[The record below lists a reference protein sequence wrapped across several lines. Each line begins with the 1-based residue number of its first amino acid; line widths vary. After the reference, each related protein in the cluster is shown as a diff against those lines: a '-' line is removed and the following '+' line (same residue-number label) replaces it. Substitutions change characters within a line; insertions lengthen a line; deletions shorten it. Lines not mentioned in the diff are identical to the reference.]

1 VIGAPSGVS
10 FSGTND
16 LDFDCATFDNASE
29 SASLSQPDDTRSE
42 ERMRQLSLHR
52 KLALA
57 AALVSALSL
66 AGAAVAA
73 SPHPS
78 THASP
83 TAVTHVA
90 ANATG
95 TNTNAN
101 AGGTGHGATVS
112 AAAQSTLTGGPHDNH
127 GGYVSCIARGGSNC
141 TAAVPTL
148 PVHGKA
154 ATHSQADTHRH

>member
-1 VIGAPSGVS
+1 
-10 FSGTND
+10 
-16 LDFDCATFDNASE
+16 
-29 SASLSQPDDTRSE
+29 
-42 ERMRQLSLHR
+42 MRQLSLHR

-66 AGAAVAA
+66 TGAAMAA

-90 ANATG
+90 ANAAGTS

-101 AGGTGHGATVS
+101 ASGAGNGATVS
-112 AAAQSTLTGGPHDNH
+112 TAAQSALTGGAHDNH

-141 TAAVPTL
+141 TAAVQTL
-148 PVHGKA
+148 PIHGKSS
-154 ATHSQADTHRH
+154 THSQADTHSP

>member
-1 VIGAPSGVS
+1 M
-10 FSGTND
+10 T
-16 LDFDCATFDNASE
+16 
-29 SASLSQPDDTRSE
+29 
-42 ERMRQLSLHR
+42 QLSLHR

-66 AGAAVAA
+66 AGAAFAA

-90 ANATG
+90 ANATNPSTKTDTSDNSAKG
-95 TNTNAN
+95 DA
-101 AGGTGHGATVS
+101 VS
-112 AAAQSTLTGGPHDNH
+112 AAAQSDLTGGAHDNH

-141 TAAVPTL
+141 TAALQTL

-154 ATHSQADTHRH
+154 STHSQAPAHTP

>member
-1 VIGAPSGVS
+1 MTHV
-10 FSGTND
+10 
-16 LDFDCATFDNASE
+16 
-29 SASLSQPDDTRSE
+29 
-42 ERMRQLSLHR
+42 SLHR
-52 KLALA
+52 KFALA

-66 AGAAVAA
+66 AGATLAA

-78 THASP
+78 THASTHASS

-95 TNTNAN
+95 TDANPN

-112 AAAQSTLTGGPHDNH
+112 AAAQSTLTGGPQDNH
-127 GGYVSCIARGGSNC
+127 GSYVSCIARGGSDC
-141 TAAVPTL
+141 TAAIQTL

-154 ATHSQADTHRH
+154 ATHSQANSHTP

>member
-1 VIGAPSGVS
+1 M
-10 FSGTND
+10 
-16 LDFDCATFDNASE
+16 
-29 SASLSQPDDTRSE
+29 SQLTS
-42 ERMRQLSLHR
+42 HR

-66 AGAAVAA
+66 AGAVFAA

-78 THASP
+78 SHASP

-95 TNTNAN
+95 TETNTNA
-101 AGGTGHGATVS
+101 GGSGQGAAVS
-112 AAAQSTLTGGPHDNH
+112 AAAQSTLTGGAHDNH

-141 TAAVPTL
+141 TAASQTL
-148 PVHGKA
+148 PVHGKS
-154 ATHSQADTHRH
+154 ATHSQAAAHTP

>member
-1 VIGAPSGVS
+1 M
-10 FSGTND
+10 TQ
-16 LDFDCATFDNASE
+16 
-29 SASLSQPDDTRSE
+29 LSQ
-42 ERMRQLSLHR
+42 HR

-66 AGAAVAA
+66 AGAALAA

-90 ANATG
+90 ANAT
-95 TNTNAN
+95 NTSTGSDSSDSSAR
-101 AGGTGHGATVS
+101 GGAVS
-112 AAAQSTLTGGPHDNH
+112 AAAQSDLTGGAHDNH

-141 TAAVPTL
+141 TAAVQTL
-148 PVHGKA
+148 PVHGKS
-154 ATHSQADTHRH
+154 ATHGQAASHAP

>member
-1 VIGAPSGVS
+1 
-10 FSGTND
+10 
-16 LDFDCATFDNASE
+16 
-29 SASLSQPDDTRSE
+29 
-42 ERMRQLSLHR
+42 MRQLSLHR

-57 AALVSALSL
+57 AALVSAVSL
-66 AGAAVAA
+66 AGAAFAA

-95 TNTNAN
+95 TDANAN
-101 AGGTGHGATVS
+101 AGGSGQGATVS
-112 AAAQSTLTGGPHDNH
+112 AAAQSALTGGAHDNH

-141 TAAVPTL
+141 TAAAQTL
-148 PVHGKA
+148 PVHGKSS
-154 ATHSQADTHRH
+154 THSQAPAHTP

>member
-1 VIGAPSGVS
+1 
-10 FSGTND
+10 
-16 LDFDCATFDNASE
+16 
-29 SASLSQPDDTRSE
+29 
-42 ERMRQLSLHR
+42 MRQLSLHR

-66 AGAAVAA
+66 TGAAMAA

-95 TNTNAN
+95 TDANPN

-112 AAAQSTLTGGPHDNH
+112 AAAQSTLTGGPQDNH
-127 GGYVSCIARGGSNC
+127 GGYVSCIARGGSDC
-141 TAAVPTL
+141 TAAIQTL

-154 ATHSQADTHRH
+154 ATHSQADTHSP

>member
-1 VIGAPSGVS
+1 
-10 FSGTND
+10 
-16 LDFDCATFDNASE
+16 
-29 SASLSQPDDTRSE
+29 
-42 ERMRQLSLHR
+42 MRQLTTHR

-66 AGAAVAA
+66 AGAAFAA

-90 ANATG
+90 ANVTG
-95 TNTNAN
+95 NDTNTNA
-101 AGGTGHGATVS
+101 GGSGQGATVS
-112 AAAQSTLTGGPHDNH
+112 AAAQSTLTGGPHANH

-141 TAAVPTL
+141 TAAAPTL
-148 PVHGKA
+148 PAHGKS
-154 ATHSQADTHRH
+154 ATHSQAAAHTP

>member
-1 VIGAPSGVS
+1 
-10 FSGTND
+10 
-16 LDFDCATFDNASE
+16 
-29 SASLSQPDDTRSE
+29 
-42 ERMRQLSLHR
+42 MRQLSLHR

-66 AGAAVAA
+66 AGAAWAA

-95 TNTNAN
+95 TNTDTN
-101 AGGTGHGATVS
+101 AGGSGQGATVS
-112 AAAQSTLTGGPHDNH
+112 AAAQSTLTGGAHDNH

-141 TAAVPTL
+141 TAAVQTL
-148 PVHGKA
+148 PIHGKA
-154 ATHSQADTHRH
+154 ATHSQADSHTP